1 MGKQLS
7 ALRSSIRDVMIK
19 SNEITNNIRSAES
32 MASNSLVDVDR
43 AKEAIRRA
51 ESSLQAAE
59 QYIDTQGR
67 EALQKAED
75 ALRQHG
81 VQSKQMTEI
90 ANEAK
95 MEAERWVAYCRSF
108 PAVNR
113 VLQVTV
119 VYWDIIIIISNT
131 LIYDISDL
139 KIGLYMFEY

>member
-32 MASNSLVDVDR
+32 MASNSLGDIDR

-95 MEAERWVAYCRSF
+95 MEAERLVTYCRSRLF
-108 PAVNR
+108 TEI
-113 VLQVTV
+113 L
-119 VYWDIIIIISNT
+119 
-131 LIYDISDL
+131 LL
-139 KIGLYMFEY
+139 L

>member
-95 MEAERWVAYCRSF
+95 MEAERWVAHCRSF
-108 PAVNR
+108 PAVNHI
-113 VLQVTV
+113 LQVTF
-119 VYWDIIIIISNT
+119 VYWDIIISIT

>member
-7 ALRSSIRDVMIK
+7 TLRSSIRDVLIK
-19 SNEITNNIRSAES
+19 LNDQQHPQRREHGKQQSGGCWQGEE
-32 MASNSLVDVDR
+32 
-43 AKEAIRRA
+43 EIRRA

-108 PAVNR
+108 QAVNHI
-113 VLQVTV
+113 LQITV
-119 VYWDIIIIISNT
+119 VNWDMIISNT
-131 LIYDISDL
+131 LIHDISDL

>member
-32 MASNSLVDVDR
+32 MASNSLGDIDR

-95 MEAERWVAYCRSF
+95 MEAERWVTYCRSRLF
-108 PAVNR
+108 TEILLLLWLLA
-113 VLQVTV
+113 
-119 VYWDIIIIISNT
+119 IH
-131 LIYDISDL
+131 
-139 KIGLYMFEY
+139 